1 MPAFCSPLNGVTI
14 FCGAPGSQPR
24 LNGTLGSLN
33 HTPRWYWWAG
43 ANVVVPPGDTENVSA
58 SKMPLTVALPNPL
71 SLVWMSLWYHETP
84 NGAVGCW
91 ITNRSNPVLGGMPC
105 RLTFMVSFSDPVVMV
120 ACPPAFGRHAE
131 MAGDDGFSPNEN
143 DDADAGRAGAPPV
156 AAPAVAVR
164 LSAAAKAPAAT
175 TVTAFAAVGA
185 RMLRIVGRVLLMT
198 GPPVTRRRPPP
209 PVLLTARRAPGRGQ
223 LGRGTRANARMVQF
237 GDGDLCAGRRRGRP
251 GRRRRQRRGPAHR
264 RGRRRP
270 DGHRALSPVPGSL
283 IVVCAPSYRRRPAAG
298 RGRRPGDDGPGVA

>member
-131 MAGDDGFSPNEN
+131 MAGDDGLSPNEN
-143 DDADAGRAGAPPV
+143 VCAVAGRAD
-156 AAPAVAVR
+156 APAVVPN
-164 LSAAAKAPAAT
+164 AAARPAAAIAAPAAT
-175 TVTAFAAVGA
+175 TPALAAAVPRTRRAEDRMLVICCGLPVGGGVLSSRPGGARPRPWRRSQDIHPGSGACCAVGA
-185 RMLRIVGRVLLMT
+185 ALQGRRNQDWGAS
-198 GPPVTRRRPPP
+198 GPPPHGA
-209 PVLLTARRAPGRGQ
+209 PVRNSVRSAPG
-223 LGRGTRANARMVQF
+223 AAR
-237 GDGDLCAGRRRGRP
+237 
-251 GRRRRQRRGPAHR
+251 
-264 RGRRRP
+264 
-270 DGHRALSPVPGSL
+270 
-283 IVVCAPSYRRRPAAG
+283 G
-298 RGRRPGDDGPGVA
+298 RGRAVIASGVGACGRRCAGESRWCSR